1 MVELCAGAAA
11 CGVFGTLVLVDRKT
25 KHQIAAVRTAAMIYL
40 SCFLFGLFRSD
51 ALDGIA
57 GGVGFLSLPELIF
70 VNLLR
75 WLSATLVVAVPV
87 GAFLKLDVLKNITA
101 FILPVVCLLN
111 IIFLNLQMT
120 ARLGPDPA
128 FGVRTVMVAL
138 ENAAGLGLGGFCL
151 FRKIRDRDFERIG
164 RRIGLMFGIFGLLMA
179 ANFSQ
184 TLFYN
189 VFGEI
194 GAETT
199 DFSLVHRL
207 AIYVSVLAPLL
218 ITWFLKDKSYEIR
231 YGALLLLS
239 VSAFVSYFYHY
250 TFESIVRPT
259 GLPFHLCN
267 TAMFLSAIAVIFK
280 QKEVFY
286 FTYMVNVVG
295 AFCAIL
301 LPNVTDDAFSL
312 YSFHYWINHWYAFFL
327 PILGVS
333 LKIFERPTFKL
344 VRKGIAA
351 FSVYFGL
358 MIVLNAWLVNYDPG
372 VDYFFL
378 NSNFLVEKFTF
389 ARSIKEDF
397 ILTFT
402 LNGLT
407 FNIYWLYDICFYA
420 AYILLIF
427 LTWLVYSYLY
437 KVADHYK
444 EVLVL
449 EQADRLQI
457 RKLRAQMG
465 DRPPDQPVNPEG
477 VDMIRINHF
486 AKRYGRSDRYA
497 VKDVTLEVH
506 DGEVFGFIGHNGAGK
521 STTIKSLVGIQ
532 SITEGSMEICGYDI
546 SRQPL
551 EAKMQI
557 GYVSDNHAVYEHLTG
572 REYIGY
578 VADLYRVPAEER
590 EARIAKYA
598 DMFKLTDALDR
609 EIRGYSHGMKQ
620 KVMVIAALI
629 HNPKVWVLDE
639 PLTGLD
645 PTSAFQIKE
654 CMREH
659 AANGNIVFFSS
670 HVIEVV
676 EKICDRI
683 AIIAKGEIKGVYRME
698 DLKKEQVSLEELY
711 MSFA

>member
-1 MVELCAGAAA
+1 MVELCAGAVA
-11 CGVFGTLVLVDRKT
+11 CGVFGGLLVARKKT
-25 KHQIAAVRTAAMIYL
+25 KREYPVKAISLVYL
-40 SCFLFGLFRSD
+40 ICFVYSLFRSD
-51 ALDGIA
+51 ALDDIA
-57 GGVGFLSLPELIF
+57 AGVGFFSFPELVL

-75 WLSATLVVAVPV
+75 WLSATLAVAVPV
-87 GAFLKLDVLKNITA
+87 GAFLELKVLKDIRTW
-101 FILPVVCLLN
+101 ILPAVCLLN
-111 IIFLNLQMT
+111 LVFFRLQME
-120 ARLGPDPA
+120 ARLGENPA

-138 ENAAGLGLGGFCL
+138 ENAVGLGLGGFCL
-151 FRKIRDRDFERIG
+151 FCAIRDRDFEGIRG
-164 RRIGLMFGIFGLLMA
+164 RIGLMFGIFGLLMV
-179 ANFSQ
+179 ANLSQ

-189 VFGEI
+189 LFGEI
-194 GAETT
+194 GAETL

-231 YGALLLLS
+231 YGALVLLS
-239 VSAFVSYFYHY
+239 VSAFLSYFYHY
-250 TFESIVRPT
+250 TFESIIRPT

-301 LPNVTDDAFSL
+301 MPNLSDDAFSL
-312 YSFHYWINHWYAFFL
+312 ASLHFWINHWYAFML

-333 LKIFERPTFKL
+333 LKIFERPNFRL
-344 VRKGIAA
+344 VRKGIVA
-351 FSVYFGL
+351 FTIYFVL
-358 MIVLNAWLVNYDPG
+358 MIVLNTWLVNYDAG
-372 VDYFFL
+372 VDYFFM
-378 NSNFLVEKFTF
+378 NSNFLVDKLTF

-402 LNGLT
+402 AGGLT
-407 FNIYWLYDICFYA
+407 FRLYWLFYICYYA

-427 LTWLVYSYLY
+427 LTWMVYSYLY
-437 KVADHYK
+437 RVADHYK
-444 EVLVL
+444 EVLAL
-449 EQADRLQI
+449 EAADQLEI
-457 RKLRAQMG
+457 RSLRAQMG
-465 DRPPDQPVNPEG
+465 DRPLNQPVNPEG

-497 VKDVTLEVH
+497 VKDVTLEIH

-546 SRQPL
+546 ARQPL

-578 VADLYRVPAEER
+578 VADLYRVPQQDREER
-590 EARIAKYA
+590 ITRYA
-598 DMFKLTDALDR
+598 EMFKLTEALDR

-645 PTSAFQIKE
+645 PTSAYQIKE

-659 AANGNIVFFSS
+659 AAAGNIVFFSS

-683 AIIAKGEIKGVYRME
+683 AIIARGEIKGVYRIE
-698 DLKKEQVSLEELY
+698 DLKKQQISLEELY